1 MMTYIEFI
9 KSNLKRSKRY
19 RVTKYI
25 GNLDIE
31 YIPYDS
37 LADIHL
43 QGFTLREIR
52 NEDRNY

>member
-19 RVTKYI
+19 RVTKFVNCI
-25 GNLDIE
+25 DVE

-52 NEDRNY
+52 NENRNN